1 MELLYYVIV
10 IVPILVVLITIP
22 LCVWCLR
29 SSGSGPSISTD
40 KLDMRYAAFLS
51 KASATIAEMK
61 NNPYNRFES
70 TYEPRSGGYIAK
82 VQVNLKSPIKFT
94 ADYSFTFTKDEEE
107 RQGYGITGSRV
118 DKYGQTIIAKG
129 FMCHSGQAYWKE
141 RYIASHDTS
150 IDPDGEGPHLENVEC
165 VTMGRFTRFD
175 LTREGRMTFE
185 GEWRSKHKELPSGVL
200 QMQSHV
206 VGSTAAQ
213 AEVNST
219 PPIPAEIVTIQEVS
233 SV

>member
-1 MELLYYVIV
+1 
-10 IVPILVVLITIP
+10 
-22 LCVWCLR
+22 
-29 SSGSGPSISTD
+29 
-40 KLDMRYAAFLS
+40 
-51 KASATIAEMK
+51 MK

-82 VQVNLKSPIKFT
+82 VQVNLKSQIKFT

-107 RQGYGITGSRV
+107 GKAYVITGSRV
-118 DKYGQTIIAKG
+118 DRYGQTVIAEG

-141 RYIASHDTS
+141 RYISSHSASL
-150 IDPDGEGPHLENVEC
+150 DPDVEGPRLENVEC

-185 GEWRSKHKELPSGVL
+185 GEWRTKHKELPGGVL
-200 QMQSHV
+200 QMQSRV

-213 AEVNST
+213 AELNST
-219 PPIPAEIVTIQEVS
+219 PPIPSEIVTIQEAS